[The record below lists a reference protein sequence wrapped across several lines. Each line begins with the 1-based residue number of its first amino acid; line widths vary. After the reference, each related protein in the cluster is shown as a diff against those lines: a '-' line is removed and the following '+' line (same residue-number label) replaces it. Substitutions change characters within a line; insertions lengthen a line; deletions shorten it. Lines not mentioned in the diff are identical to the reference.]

1 VQLLLFLIT
10 YPIIIGVSLL
20 PHFIL
25 YRIADFLYLV
35 LYKLIGYRTE
45 VVRKNLNLSFTKK
58 SQEELKV
65 IERAFYR
72 HLCDIFIEML
82 KALTVTKKQV
92 LKRYQFNNLE
102 VINQHLRKNRGV
114 VLVCGHYS
122 SWEAMLSI
130 GYHLD
135 GKGYAVYTP
144 LSNKYFERLVVKSR
158 AKHLIYL
165 GSRFDV
171 LQDIEMHQKNNISY
185 IYGLAADQ
193 SPMPKPKSYWRS
205 FMGVEVPVFTGAER
219 MARRFDLP
227 IVFADINRVKRG
239 YYTLDISL
247 ITDKPKET
255 KENEITDIFTE
266 TLEAQIRKDP
276 SQYFWT
282 HNRFKHMDKNP
293 KLVSQSE

>member
-1 VQLLLFLIT
+1 MQLIFFLIA

-20 PHFIL
+20 PHFLL
-25 YRIADFLYLV
+25 YRIADLMYV
-35 LYKLIGYRTE
+35 ILYKLIGYRTK
-45 VVRKNLNLSFTKK
+45 VVRKNLNLSFPEK
-58 SQEELKV
+58 SQDELKI

-72 HLCDIFIEML
+72 HLCDIFTEML

-102 VINQHLRKNRGV
+102 IINQYLRKNRGV

-135 GKGYAVYTP
+135 GKGYAVYAP
-144 LSNKYFERLVVKSR
+144 LSNKYFERLIIKSR
-158 AKHLIYL
+158 AKHLIHL
-165 GSRFDV
+165 GSRFNV
-171 LQDIEMHQKNNISY
+171 LNDIEMHQKNNITY

-193 SPMPKPKSYWRS
+193 SPKLKPKSYWRP
-205 FMGVEVPVFTGAER
+205 FMGIEVPVFTGAER
-219 MARRFDLP
+219 MARQFDLP
-227 IVFADINRVKRG
+227 IVFADINRTKRG
-239 YYTLDISL
+239 YYSLDISL

-255 KENEITDIFTE
+255 KVNEITDIFTE

-282 HNRFKHMDKNP
+282 HNRFKHMGKKP

>member
-1 VQLLLFLIT
+1 
-10 YPIIIGVSLL
+10 
-20 PHFIL
+20 
-25 YRIADFLYLV
+25 
-35 LYKLIGYRTE
+35 
-45 VVRKNLNLSFTKK
+45 VVRKNLNLSFPEKN
-58 SQEELKV
+58 QEELKV

-72 HLCDIFIEML
+72 HLCDIFIEIL

-92 LKRYQFNNLE
+92 LMRYQFNNLE
-102 VINQHLRKNRGV
+102 VINQYLRKNRGV

-130 GYHLD
+130 GYHLE
-135 GKGYAVYTP
+135 GKGYAVYAP
-144 LSNKYFERLVVKSR
+144 LSNKYFERMIVKSR
-158 AKHLIYL
+158 AKHLIHL

-171 LQDIEMHQKNNISY
+171 LQDIEMHQKNNSSY

-193 SPMPKPKSYWRS
+193 SHKPKPKSYWRS
-205 FMGVEVPVFTGAER
+205 FMGIEVPVFTGAER
-219 MARRFDLP
+219 MARQFDLP
-227 IVFADINRVKRG
+227 IVFADINRAKRG

-255 KENEITDIFTE
+255 KVNEITDIFTE

-276 SQYFWT
+276 SQYLWT